1 MRGSFQRLAR
11 DRRFQLV
18 GWIYFSGFS
27 VWSVW
32 SSLRGSA
39 SYWTTTAWVATD
51 NIAYFGWG
59 ALAGLF
65 LFMIPLGALATLSTK
80 NGPLGQPDPSWRLRT
95 RPTIMFLGGLTVG
108 AVVWGLGM
116 LVALVLSG
124 TMVPWPVIWGIG
136 FGTAI
141 FGWIPLICAGFVGYF
156 HVRRSTLPARI

>member
-95 RPTIMFLGGLTVG
+95 RPTIILLRRPTVG
-108 AVVWGLGM
+108 AVVSGLRL
-116 LVALVLSG
+116 LVSLVRSM
-124 TMVPWPVIWGIG
+124 TTVPLAATSSIPVGSANVCWDS
-136 FGTAI
+136 
-141 FGWIPLICAGFVGYF
+141 P
-156 HVRRSTLPARI
+156 R